1 MTVNELREALEKM
14 PGHWP
19 VHVAVRADGSGG
31 GADEDFL
38 YTLDEDFLY
47 TLECVPESCPSQGCM
62 AVVRVNYDPQ

>member
-1 MTVNELREALEKM
+1 M

-38 YTLDEDFLY
+38 YTL
-47 TLECVPESCPSQGCM
+47 ECVPESFRRKDAWPWCG
-62 AVVRVNYDPQ
+62 

>member
-1 MTVNELREALEKM
+1 M

-19 VHVAVRADGSGG
+19 VHLAVRADGSGG

-38 YTLDEDFLY
+38 YTL
-47 TLECVPESCPSQGCM
+47 ECVPESFPSQGCM

>member
-19 VHVAVRADGSGG
+19 VHVAVRADGSAG
-31 GADEDFL
+31 
-38 YTLDEDFLY
+38 EDFLY
-47 TLECVPESCPSQGCM
+47 TLECVPESFPSQGCM

>member
-1 MTVNELREALEKM
+1 MTVNQLREALEKM

-38 YTLDEDFLY
+38 YTLE
-47 TLECVPESCPSQGCM
+47 
-62 AVVRVNYDPQ
+62 VRARELPVARLHGRRAGEL